1 MTVWIATSVMF
12 LIAELAA
19 LISGSLSFGIGETE
33 SLRFLAVLVVQYVV
47 AMANVAMFFAIS
59 SVLRKNGSSTAA
71 TIVAPMLVNVV
82 LSLADSLL
90 KLKDVSLT
98 NYWLSSFLGDLTL
111 SVGSGRMTLCLV
123 AALIYIPVFVFVG
136 MRINRKIEL

>member
-1 MTVWIATSVMF
+1 
-12 LIAELAA
+12 
-19 LISGSLSFGIGETE
+19 
-33 SLRFLAVLVVQYVV
+33 
-47 AMANVAMFFAIS
+47 
-59 SVLRKNGSSTAA
+59 
-71 TIVAPMLVNVV
+71 MLVNVV

-98 NYWLSSFLGDLTL
+98 NYWLSSFLDDLTL

-123 AALIYIPVFVFVG
+123 ASLIYIPVFVFVG

>member
-1 MTVWIATSVMF
+1 
-12 LIAELAA
+12 
-19 LISGSLSFGIGETE
+19 
-33 SLRFLAVLVVQYVV
+33 
-47 AMANVAMFFAIS
+47 
-59 SVLRKNGSSTAA
+59 
-71 TIVAPMLVNVV
+71 MLVNVV
-82 LSLADSLL
+82 LPLADSLL